1 MLDCIL
7 EFSDNIAEDFDNR
20 ELFNSLHLL
29 LAQSGLFARERI
41 QSRAHLYHRYY
52 LDDGGSEQGF
62 IQLTIITPRPLD
74 SRFRNRLGDQLLALL
89 QQEFYY
95 SLQQLNCTLTVKIT
109 QVETTDYC
117 KSVSR
122 SDVR

>member
-29 LAQSGLFARERI
+29 LGGSGLFPEERI
-41 QSRAHLYHRYY
+41 QSRAHRYRRYY
-52 LDDGGSEQGF
+52 VADGSRESGF
-62 IQLTIITPRPLD
+62 IQLTVTTPRPLD
-74 SRFRNRLGDQLLALL
+74 SRYRNRLGDQLLALL
-89 QQEFYY
+89 QQEFCY

-109 QVETTDYC
+109 HIESTDYC
-117 KSVSR
+117 KSVNR